1 MKHQRRYFL
10 FRQTFQIPLKTAKGV
25 WGNRAS
31 LVLREDDG
39 NGRVSFGE
47 FSPIPGGPD
56 EDLTIA
62 TQEAKA
68 WARGEDNADQLN
80 YLVPAIQSLKSSIW
94 TKMGE
99 VSKISESA
107 KLWGINNSAKCG
119 VVKRKLGLLSPKD
132 EIPIVL
138 SWLSQ
143 LPTHV
148 KVRLDPNESFSRDD
162 LLRWTDAL
170 SQHSCVQY
178 IEQPTGRK
186 DDEWLIEHSLSSPI
200 PLALDEALI
209 RLKSRD
215 EILQLPKN
223 LYLVI
228 KPILFNDWELLF
240 ELLSEEDR
248 KIIFSTVFESP
259 FGYEALIR
267 LCSHSCL
274 NPGLERS
281 CFLGNP
287 HEFVA
292 HHHRIL
298 KSPAVINEKLVELW
312 DFLNK

>member
-10 FRQTFQIPLKTAKGV
+10 FRQTFQTPLKTSKGV
-25 WGNRAS
+25 WRTRAS

-47 FSPIPGGPD
+47 FAPIPGSPD
-56 EDLTIA
+56 EDLSMVTE
-62 TQEAKA
+62 EAKA
-68 WARGEDNADQLN
+68 WARGEDNADQLD

-99 VSKISESA
+99 GCKISESA
-107 KLWGINNSAKCG
+107 KLWGINNSANCG
-119 VVKRKLGLLSPKD
+119 VVKRKLGLLSPKE

-143 LPTHV
+143 LPTEV
-148 KVRLDPNESFSRDD
+148 KVRFDPNESFSRDD

-170 SQHSCVQY
+170 SHHSSVQY

-200 PLALDEALI
+200 PLALDEALF

-228 KPILFNDWELLF
+228 KPILFNDWELLL
-240 ELLSEEDR
+240 ELLCEEDR

-267 LCSHSCL
+267 LCSYSCL

-287 HEFVA
+287 HEFDS

-298 KSPAVINEKLVELW
+298 KCPAVINEKLVELW